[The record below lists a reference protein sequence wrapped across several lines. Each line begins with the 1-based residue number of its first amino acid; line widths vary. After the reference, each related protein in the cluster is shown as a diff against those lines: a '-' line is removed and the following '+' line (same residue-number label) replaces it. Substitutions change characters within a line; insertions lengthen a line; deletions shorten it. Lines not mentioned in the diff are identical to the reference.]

1 MEFHVTFHVSK
12 QCTRWTRFAPCS
24 TALGR
29 GLLPGVAMADTHHPA
44 RDGGDAE
51 EAVRRALRRGHL
63 ALFSHL
69 NMSKVVMPMA
79 R

>member
-1 MEFHVTFHVSK
+1 
-12 QCTRWTRFAPCS
+12 
-24 TALGR
+24 
-29 GLLPGVAMADTHHPA
+29 MADTHHPA